1 MSRQLTGF
9 PRPMDAC
16 RKENQACVAQDINL
30 LRSVAEVEDVQLCK
44 QLCADAEGCNVI
56 SYFGP
61 TSFPF
66 RNYCMLFK
74 SCQDLHSCSDCQT
87 MLKGCFGSCSKDVA
101 GAIVNNSLEV
111 ITDVKDEP
119 ECLGKCK
126 TNTECKFYTYY
137 HASDRNYPKLCILQN
152 GMEQPIQKCDQCKTG
167 VPDCRN
173 NLACQFF
180 VGDNPNPVTAYKFT
194 ELTPVEVVF
203 PISALLANCKLSIVA
218 VGGGANYTD
227 QHDEEG
233 GGGSGYVAAASVEV
247 QFSSYQVIVG
257 NVQQPSKVKTSTGTT
272 VIKAKPGDG
281 QRGYSAGGR
290 GGSRDESSSN
300 GGHDGGDGKASYYG
314 GRGSG
319 LDISSITQLETFHLT
334 PGAGGQKHAER
345 GQRNYRDYDYKYYG
359 GGGGGVLVD
368 GEGPQSSRFAGQGY
382 GGGNSQWSGDAGP
395 GVVLIEIS
403 DP

>member
-1 MSRQLTGF
+1 
-9 PRPMDAC
+9 MDTC
-16 RKENQACVAQDINL
+16 REENHACVAQDINL
-30 LRSVAEVEDVQLCK
+30 VRSVAEVEDVQLCK
-44 QLCADAEGCNVI
+44 QLCADTEGCNVI

-61 TSFPF
+61 KSFPF
-66 RNYCMLFK
+66 RNYCMLFEN
-74 SCQDLHSCSDCQT
+74 CQYRHSCSDCQS
-87 MLKGCFGSCSKDVA
+87 MHKGCFGSCSKDIE
-101 GAIVNNSLEV
+101 GAIVNNALEV

-180 VGDNPNPVTAYKFT
+180 VGDNTNPVTAYKFT
-194 ELTPVEVVF
+194 ELTPVEVTF

-334 PGAGGQKHAER
+334 PGAGGQKH
-345 GQRNYRDYDYKYYG
+345 GKQRNSYLNKYYG